1 MDNTSNGLGGLQ
13 SESMSI
19 GPEVLGS
26 QSIHNLATGEGFT
39 KKRS

>member
-19 GPEVLGS
+19 GPEVLGRRRLDS
-26 QSIHNLATGEGFT
+26 
-39 KKRS
+39 KKKLGP